1 MDPRIAYTVA
11 DILSDNNARSAAF
24 GANSVLRTSFLS
36 SVKTGTTDQ
45 VKDNWTVGFTRN
57 VAVGVW
63 VGNSDGSRM
72 INTSGVTGAAPI
84 WNQVLT
90 TIYSNQGWLDQ
101 FKFQGQLQP
110 DQINPPAGM
119 SRQNICDVRSLQ
131 DPATGCGGQ
140 ASEWILDGPAGVP
153 DGAGGLIYPPQQPS
167 QPDPNSSVQTVSPGV
182 FKAWVRPLP
191 PEVSNAIQF
200 SVAPGQKRPPAPIYC
215 RVPPAALSSANGA
228 REQLFIAPPPDANDA
243 AEAEAYAR
251 ARGLAFLPTIE
262 CSGDMANVGGGF
274 GQLPSSVVNAS
285 IASPQPGE
293 TISSAIA
300 ITGTVDFAPGQIQF
314 YRFLIRGPAVPEWT
328 TIGDVHY
335 NPVVNGQLE
344 ILYPPGVP
352 GSYELK
358 LEIIAPDSS
367 LLQVPMIIP
376 FNVP

>member
-1 MDPRIAYTVA
+1 M
-11 DILSDNNARSAAF
+11 
-24 GANSVLRTSFLS
+24 
-36 SVKTGTTDQ
+36 
-45 VKDNWTVGFTRN
+45 
-57 VAVGVW
+57 
-63 VGNSDGSRM
+63 
-72 INTSGVTGAAPI
+72 
-84 WNQVLT
+84 
-90 TIYSNQGWLDQ
+90 
-101 FKFQGQLQP
+101 
-110 DQINPPAGM
+110 
-119 SRQNICDVRSLQ
+119 
-131 DPATGCGGQ
+131 
-140 ASEWILDGPAGVP
+140 P
-153 DGAGGLIYPPQQPS
+153 DGVGGLIYPPQQPS

-215 RVPPAALSSANGA
+215 RIPPSALSGANGA

-262 CSGDMANVGGGF
+262 CTGDMANVGGGF
-274 GQLPSSVVNAS
+274 GQLPNAVVNAS

-335 NPVVNGQLE
+335 NPVVSGQLE
-344 ILYPPGVP
+344 ILYPPGIP
-352 GSYELK
+352 GAYELK